1 MTSPPRRVDVECPS
15 CGTSYSDYVRD
26 SINLSLGE
34 TWTDEEIDEA
44 TSTTCPHCGHRLTSN
59 ALIIHLARE

>member
-1 MTSPPRRVDVECPS
+1 MTSPPRRVQVECPN
-15 CGTSYSDYVRD
+15 CRTSSSDFIRD

-44 TSTTCPHCGHRLTSN
+44 TPTTCPQGGHGRTSD